1 MKVEHGIKFK
11 NVKLFFQSPITFL
24 SMRAIFWGGS
34 HMFQYLDIWEDAE
47 RPGYIG
53 AITFTNSEEYLEKI
67 QEI

>member
-1 MKVEHGIKFK
+1 
-11 NVKLFFQSPITFL
+11 
-24 SMRAIFWGGS
+24 
-34 HMFQYLDIWEDAE
+34 MFQYLDIWEDAT